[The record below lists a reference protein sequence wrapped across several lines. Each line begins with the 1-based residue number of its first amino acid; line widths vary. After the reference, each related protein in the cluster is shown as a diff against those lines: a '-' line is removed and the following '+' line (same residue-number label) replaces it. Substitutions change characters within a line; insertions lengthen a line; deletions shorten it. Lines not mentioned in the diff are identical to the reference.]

1 MADTMTTENAL
12 EQMATLAGALPFL
25 KRYDDQIIVV
35 KYGGHAMGEEETA
48 LRFGRDVAL
57 LEQVG
62 VNPVVVHGGGPQI
75 NAMLKR
81 LNVQSTFVQ
90 GLRVTDAA
98 MLDVVEMVLAG
109 PVNKQVAEA
118 ITRAGAIAVGI
129 SGKDGGLIRARKL
142 LRTVRDPGS
151 RIEQELDLGYVGEP
165 ESVDTRVL
173 DLLIGAS
180 IVPVV
185 APVGVGADGQTYN
198 INADTV
204 AGAIAGALGAERLL
218 MMTDVVGVLD
228 RDGKLVPELTVDEV
242 RAGIEAGWISGG
254 MIPKVETCVAAVRGG
269 VKGAVILDGRVP
281 HAVLRELFTDAGRG
295 DADPG
300 LMGRRGGGSVA
311 STKVGGAEPAPGRS
325 LRQFTQDRTPAPH
338 DLARGCHLPLELRIG
353 LARGAHPQLLT
364 PAATIPCGIAGCFRL
379 IALTPA
385 APHRQGPPPAEAGRL
400 PTPGTPSMDTNSLR
414 PRIEALWERRD
425 TLSPS
430 TGGEDRAQ
438 VEAALEALDSGQAR
452 VAEPDGQGGW
462 RVNQWLKQAVLLS
475 FRLTDSAPMDD
486 PAGARLRQGAAEV
499 RRLGR
504 RTASARP
511 ASAPCPAPWCAAPP
525 TSRPASC

>member
-1 MADTMTTENAL
+1 MTDDAL

-228 RDGKLVPELTVDEV
+228 RDGRLVPELTIAEV
-242 RAGIEAGWISGG
+242 QAGIEAGWISGG

-281 HAVLRELFTDAGRG
+281 HAVLRELFTNEGAG
-295 DADPG
+295 
-300 LMGRRGGGSVA
+300 
-311 STKVGGAEPAPGRS
+311 T
-325 LRQFTQDRTPAPH
+325 
-338 DLARGCHLPLELRIG
+338 
-353 LARGAHPQLLT
+353 
-364 PAATIPCGIAGCFRL
+364 L
-379 IALTPA
+379 I
-385 APHRQGPPPAEAGRL
+385 
-400 PTPGTPSMDTNSLR
+400 
-414 PRIEALWERRD
+414 
-425 TLSPS
+425 
-430 TGGEDRAQ
+430 RA
-438 VEAALEALDSGQAR
+438 
-452 VAEPDGQGGW
+452 
-462 RVNQWLKQAVLLS
+462 
-475 FRLTDSAPMDD
+475 
-486 PAGARLRQGAAEV
+486 
-499 RRLGR
+499 
-504 RTASARP
+504 
-511 ASAPCPAPWCAAPP
+511 
-525 TSRPASC
+525 